1 MSKFNLE
8 GTFVSRDRKTGDT
21 KQITDDQ
28 ARALVKP
35 FVRNV
40 EIAFDA
46 MRDNPYCPLADG
58 SVEVYF
64 APKREMVLSPGE
76 GGPAFSYTEDTPAR
90 ELTDKLLSLFRRYD
104 PARYVFFAR
113 QAEQMYDGALEP
125 FNANLMELL
134 SQMAP
139 MELTFTAKRE
149 DPAKPFVMAFWPIG
163 VH

>member
-1 MSKFNLE
+1 MSKFNLQ
-8 GTFVSRDRKTGDT
+8 GTFVSRDRKTGYT
-21 KQITDDQ
+21 KQISDDQ

-35 FVRNV
+35 FVRSV
-40 EIAFDA
+40 DIAFDA

-58 SVEVYF
+58 TIEVYF
-64 APKREMVLSPGE
+64 APKREMIMSPGE
-76 GGPAFSYTEDTPAR
+76 GGPAISYTEQTSQA
-90 ELTDKLLSLFRRYD
+90 ELADKLLSLFRRYD
-104 PARYVFFAR
+104 PARFVFFSR
-113 QAEQMYDGALEP
+113 QAEQLNDGALEP

-149 DPAKPFVMAFWPIG
+149 DPTKPYILAFWPIG